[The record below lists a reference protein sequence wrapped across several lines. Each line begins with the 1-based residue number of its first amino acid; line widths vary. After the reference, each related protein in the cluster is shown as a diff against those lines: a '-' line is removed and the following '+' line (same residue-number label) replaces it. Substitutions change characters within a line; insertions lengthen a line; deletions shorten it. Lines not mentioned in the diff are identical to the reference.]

1 MRAMQ
6 HCARIQSTMVE
17 VDADVT
23 DTCSLAL
30 ESTRA
35 SSPAAGLD
43 VVVSLEPPAE
53 CAPVA
58 CVGEYVRVICFH
70 EGHHKS
76 EGGWL
81 PSSLV

>member
-1 MRAMQ
+1 MWALQR
-6 HCARIQSTMVE
+6 CARIQSTATE

-43 VVVSLEPPAE
+43 VVVSLEPLAE
-53 CAPVA
+53 YAPVSD
-58 CVGEYVRVICFH
+58 VGEYVRGICFH
-70 EGHHKS
+70 EGHYKGAS
-76 EGGWL
+76 G
-81 PSSLV
+81 